1 VPPPTAQWFNFDVQG
16 TDFASGDFLIL
27 PDASRG
33 EAGGRFLQILADG
46 PDKTRLTWRL
56 YQPQSDFFLR
66 YPANAPLG
74 PTSREMWLHFV
85 AKPPLAS
92 FYLLLRRPDN
102 SALLPWKPLA
112 LPLSWLDCSGSPAL
126 VSLPTWLAGNLP
138 WHALPGQSFH
148 LVPTRLDSTL
158 DGLAETDNSIAST
171 PATAQ
176 YAATA
181 LANELNEKIRIQQT
195 DLARLQQEFTDLQT
209 AITGPVDR
217 RPEQA
222 QIDQVAQTVK
232 NLQSAIAAEQ
242 ATVQKVS
249 QANWPA
255 QAAPW
260 MLYDA
265 LASKDSLIF
274 LQFTPHETGST
285 P

>member
-1 VPPPTAQWFNFDVQG
+1 
-16 TDFASGDFLIL
+16 
-27 PDASRG
+27 
-33 EAGGRFLQILADG
+33 
-46 PDKTRLTWRL
+46 
-56 YQPQSDFFLR
+56 
-66 YPANAPLG
+66 
-74 PTSREMWLHFV
+74 
-85 AKPPLAS
+85 
-92 FYLLLRRPDN
+92 
-102 SALLPWKPLA
+102 
-112 LPLSWLDCSGSPAL
+112 
-126 VSLPTWLAGNLP
+126 
-138 WHALPGQSFH
+138 
-148 LVPTRLDSTL
+148 
-158 DGLAETDNSIAST
+158 
-171 PATAQ
+171 
-176 YAATA
+176 

-232 NLQSAIAAEQ
+232 NLQSDIAAEQ